1 MEIFFVTKFTCTYED
16 CKSVYDGDLELR
28 KQFMKDDI
36 VGKVDENT
44 AMIKAT
50 ITNPEK
56 MEKIMSER
64 IPEIAPKLGLE
75 HEMYTLTKMNNN

>member
-1 MEIFFVTKFTCTYED
+1 MGSFAKKIKRKSFVAA
-16 CKSVYDGDLELR
+16 R

-50 ITNPEK
+50 ITDPEK

-75 HEMYTLTKMNNN
+75 HEMYTLTKMDNN

>member
-1 MEIFFVTKFTCTYED
+1 MEIFFVAKFTCTYED
-16 CKSVYDGDLELR
+16 WKSVYDGDLGLR

-36 VGKVDENT
+36 VEKVDENT

>member
-1 MEIFFVTKFTCTYED
+1 MYKRQ
-16 CKSVYDGDLELR
+16 VYDGDLELR